1 METGSD
7 TSHRS
12 RGTGRGFGRRLLS
25 GGAAGLVAIGFAGT
39 VSIATAYAHSG
50 SVGASETCSSWSA
63 SVTLAHNV
71 TIDRFVDVVTTIPGT
86 SGISGGHYDSS
97 KGLIWNA
104 AGAAPST
111 GTVTLNIY
119 SGKNGVPGAREFT
132 ATASIVP
139 AHGCVASP
147 TIDTTASPGGPVG
160 TVIHDTATITGGNGP
175 TGTVTFRLFA
185 NTADCTAGT
194 GALSTSTEALSA
206 TAPILA
212 TSKDF
217 VTAGVGTFQWLASYS
232 GDQANHTVSS
242 VCGSEPVSVSKAT
255 PSISTHASAGGPL
268 GTAIHDS
275 ATVTGGD
282 SPTGTVTF
290 TLFAGTASCTDGNAL
305 YTSPAEPL
313 STTAPFTAT
322 SGAYTPAGLG
332 TFQWRATY
340 SGDAHNQGTSSAC
353 GDEPDSIGQ
362 AAPAITTTASA
373 GGVAPVSVHDTATLA
388 GGANPSGTVV
398 FALYPDTAS
407 CSAGTGAL
415 YTSPAETLS
424 AGAATSGSFSLATAG
439 TDQWKATYSGDTN
452 NAAVSSTC
460 GDEPVTSTADPGSV
474 QGITTGPP
482 GGGVQAI
489 TTPSTGASGIVAD
502 ISLGALLILGGVG
515 TVLAGAI
522 QPRRRRS
529 T

>member
-7 TSHRS
+7 TPYRS
-12 RGTGRGFGRRLLS
+12 RGTGRGFGRRLLN

-50 SVGASETCSSWSA
+50 SVVASETCSSWSA

-71 TIDRFVDVVTTIPGT
+71 TIDRFVDVLTTIPGT
-86 SGISGGHYDSS
+86 SGISGGHYDTSN
-97 KGLIWNA
+97 GLIWTA
-104 AGAAPST
+104 TGAAPST

-147 TIDTTASPGGPVG
+147 TIDTTASRGGPVG
-160 TVIHDTATITGGNGP
+160 TVIHDTATIIGGNGP

-185 NTADCTAGT
+185 
-194 GALSTSTEALSA
+194 
-206 TAPILA
+206 
-212 TSKDF
+212 
-217 VTAGVGTFQWLASYS
+217 
-232 GDQANHTVSS
+232 
-242 VCGSEPVSVSKAT
+242 
-255 PSISTHASAGGPL
+255 
-268 GTAIHDS
+268 
-275 ATVTGGD
+275 
-282 SPTGTVTF
+282 
-290 TLFAGTASCTDGNAL
+290 GTASCADGNAL

-322 SGAYTPAGLG
+322 SGTYTPAGLG

-340 SGDAHNQGTSSAC
+340 GGDAHNQGTSSAC

-362 AAPAITTTASA
+362 AAPAITTMASA
-373 GGVAPVSVHDTATLA
+373 GGVAPVSVHDNATLV

-415 YTSPAETLS
+415 YTSPAETLA
-424 AGAATSGSFSLATAG
+424 AGVATSGSFSLASAA
-439 TDQWKATYSGDTN
+439 TDQWKAAYSGDAN
-452 NAAVSSTC
+452 NAAVSTTC

-474 QGITTGPP
+474 QGVSAGPP

-502 ISLGALLILGGVG
+502 ISLGALLILGGLG

-529 T
+529 I

>member
-7 TSHRS
+7 TPHRS
-12 RGTGRGFGRRLLS
+12 RGTGHGFGRRLLS

-50 SVGASETCSSWSA
+50 SVVASETCSSWSA

-71 TIDRFVDVVTTIPGT
+71 TIDRFVDVLTTIPGT

-104 AGAAPST
+104 AGAAPLT

-147 TIDTTASPGGPVG
+147 TIDTTAAPGGPVG

-175 TGTVTFRLFA
+175 TGTVTFRLF
-185 NTADCTAGT
+185 
-194 GALSTSTEALSA
+194 
-206 TAPILA
+206 
-212 TSKDF
+212 
-217 VTAGVGTFQWLASYS
+217 V
-232 GDQANHTVSS
+232 
-242 VCGSEPVSVSKAT
+242 
-255 PSISTHASAGGPL
+255 
-268 GTAIHDS
+268 
-275 ATVTGGD
+275 
-282 SPTGTVTF
+282 
-290 TLFAGTASCTDGNAL
+290 GTASCTDGNAL

-407 CSAGTGAL
+407 CSAGTGAV
-415 YTSPAETLS
+415 YTSPAETLA
-424 AGAATSGSFSLATAG
+424 AGVATSGSFSLATAG
-439 TDQWKATYSGDTN
+439 TGQWKATYSGDAN
-452 NAAVSSTC
+452 NAAVSSPC
-460 GDEPVTSTADPGSV
+460 GDEPVTADPGSV

-502 ISLGALLILGGVG
+502 ISLGALLILGGLG

-529 T
+529 I